1 MPQKQDEELTRIKQS
16 LPVLSWELECE
27 YSRNRPRMTEDPVQ
41 IPRTQLK
48 TQTAT
53 DVPIIMAFR
62 RQRQDLGARWLLGER
77 PCTMSAVGLYT

>member
-1 MPQKQDEELTRIKQS
+1 MLQKQDKELTRIKQS
-16 LPVLSWELECE
+16 LPVLSWELGCE
-27 YSRNRPRMTEDPVQ
+27 YSQNRPRMTEDPVQ

-62 RQRQDLGARWLLGER
+62 RQRQDPDPEARWLLG
-77 PCTMSAVGLYT
+77 